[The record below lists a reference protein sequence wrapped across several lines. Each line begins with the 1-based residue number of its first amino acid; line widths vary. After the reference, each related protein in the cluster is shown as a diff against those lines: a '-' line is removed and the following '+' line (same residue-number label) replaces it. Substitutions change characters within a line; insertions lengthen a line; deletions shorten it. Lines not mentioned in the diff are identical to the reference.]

1 MPVPNDFRLNGALGG
16 LIASQEYGDE
26 QKKQELAN
34 LLTQANTAQINQGTD
49 EKAQLLP
56 FLLQQREQENQIRAK
71 SALEAQLGMANVPQE
86 IANQGL
92 QGLLTGK
99 GLQYQNDTFADESK
113 IKDVD
118 RQTKLQQ
125 AQAMY
130 QLQVLEEL
138 DRVSKTEG
146 TLSAASLAQN
156 YGINPEVYF
165 NPASKDKIQETIRHL
180 RNQLGWSPAYK
191 QAMDTAGVQAE
202 ASIEGHRIS
211 AKATTDAA
219 TIAANARTKSAEVA
233 AAAKKEADAKA
244 VTLEKDLTTKKTAW
258 EKAGKPQEGPIAEAY
273 QSAHDDFFTNQ
284 NMRQP
289 AQFQMQADGTIG
301 MVTGPARPIPDSGIK
316 KGGSTSSGQGSGNG
330 TPKRIK
336 FDAQGNV
343 IQ

>member
-1 MPVPNDFRLNGALGG
+1 MPIPNDFRLNGALGG
-16 LIASQEYGDE
+16 WMAGEEYTDE

-34 LLTQANTAQINQGTD
+34 LLTQANTAQLNQGTD

-56 FLLQQREQENQIRAK
+56 LLLQQREQENQIRAK
-71 SALEAQLGMANVPQE
+71 EALAAQLGMANVPQE

-113 IKDVD
+113 IKDID

-125 AQAMY
+125 AQAMH

-138 DRVSKTEG
+138 DRVDRTEG
-146 TLSAASLAQN
+146 TLSAASLAHT

-165 NPASKDKIQETIRHL
+165 NPASKDKIQEAIRHL

-202 ASIEGHRIS
+202 ASITTTRMNNASAERIANTRAS
-211 AKATTDAA
+211 GQVEAAKA
-219 TIAANARTKSAEVA
+219 RQQAE
-233 AAAKKEADAKA
+233 AKA
-244 VTLEKDLTTKKTAW
+244 PGLEKEYVARKTAW
-258 EKAGKPQEGPIAEAY
+258 ENAGKPSEGPIAESY
-273 QSAHDDFFTNQ
+273 DKAHFDFFTNQ

-289 AQFQMQADGTIG
+289 AQFQMQADGTIA
-301 MVTGPARPIPDSGIK
+301 MVTGPQRPIPDSGIK

-343 IQ
+343 IK

>member
-125 AQAMY
+125 AQAM
-130 QLQVLEEL
+130 
-138 DRVSKTEG
+138 
-146 TLSAASLAQN
+146 
-156 YGINPEVYF
+156 
-165 NPASKDKIQETIRHL
+165 
-180 RNQLGWSPAYK
+180 
-191 QAMDTAGVQAE
+191 
-202 ASIEGHRIS
+202 
-211 AKATTDAA
+211 
-219 TIAANARTKSAEVA
+219 
-233 AAAKKEADAKA
+233 
-244 VTLEKDLTTKKTAW
+244 
-258 EKAGKPQEGPIAEAY
+258 
-273 QSAHDDFFTNQ
+273 
-284 NMRQP
+284 
-289 AQFQMQADGTIG
+289 
-301 MVTGPARPIPDSGIK
+301 
-316 KGGSTSSGQGSGNG
+316 
-330 TPKRIK
+330 
-336 FDAQGNV
+336 
-343 IQ
+343 